1 VLETAKSFWNLVT
14 KERLLKLK
22 DFALKCS
29 QFGNTW
35 MYEGTF
41 STMKQAKSKNRNL
54 MADERLG
61 DSHWV
66 APLTLVLMKER

>member
-35 MYEGTF
+35 IWGYIFYNEA
-41 STMKQAKSKNRNL
+41 SQI
-54 MADERLG
+54 
-61 DSHWV
+61 
-66 APLTLVLMKER
+66 